1 MDFHIV
7 IGYPLFVVAALE
19 FVLGVILLKQNH
31 RKSPVIRSV
40 AAFSLFLAGY
50 ALFAAMAYVLSS
62 MGREYNHFTRLTW
75 IGWFSIPAALQFIF
89 YLRDENGG
97 DARTLGW
104 ILYPFWT
111 IIFILTLVTD
121 MVEPG
126 HLSLVPYEGQAGL
139 LENPLRFIGAMLIL
153 WVVYEIYKL
162 RKEVRGIKKAQLN
175 YFFHGILIFGSS
187 GAFVVGFL
195 QLPGGFG
202 LDPALGAY
210 LSLPWVALTFYAI
223 TRYRLFD
230 IRIILSRT
238 LSFALLFALFAGIHI
253 GFFNLFEPALGPT
266 SAILISLSLIAFIFL
281 VTPVSKVVQERMQKI
296 VLQGKYD
303 YQRRLK
309 ESTKAIVTILDL
321 DELLRYIIESFKKS
335 LRADNICLFLRQEDG
350 QFVMRHGFG
359 FPDEVSP
366 GRALDQSILHLIDN
380 QGQVVVREELA
391 GMLPKREFAELD
403 ECLQEIGAELI
414 VPMQYKGTV
423 EGVLTLG
430 HKGNWEPYM
439 QSDIDLLETLAG
451 HAAIAIEN
459 ARLYEEARQVKHSLQ
474 ESEQR
479 FQDLYESAIRKYLSL

>member
-7 IGYPLFVVAALE
+7 IGYPLFFVAALE

-40 AAFSLFLAGY
+40 AAFSLFLSGY
-50 ALFAAMAYVLSS
+50 ALFAALMYIRAS
-62 MGREYNHFTRLTW
+62 MGLEYNLFTRATW

-89 YLRDENGG
+89 YIKDETGQH
-97 DARTLGW
+97 ARTAGR
-104 ILYPFWT
+104 ILYPFWL
-111 IIFILTLVTD
+111 IIYVLCLFTD
-121 MVEPG
+121 LVEPG
-126 HLSLVPYEGQAGL
+126 HDSLIPYVGKSGL
-139 LENPLRFIGAMLIL
+139 LEEPARVVGSILIL
-153 WVVYEIYKL
+153 WIIYAISML
-162 RKEVRGIKKAQLN
+162 RKGVSGLRKAQLN
-175 YFFHGILIFGSS
+175 YFFIGTLIFAGS

-195 QLPGGFG
+195 QLLGGFG
-202 LDPALGAY
+202 FDPALGAY
-210 LSLPWVALTFYAI
+210 FSLPWVALTFYAI

-230 IRIILSRT
+230 LRIVVSRT
-238 LSFALLFALFAGIHI
+238 LSIALLSVVFAGIHV
-253 GFFNLFEPALGPT
+253 GFFNFFEPVIGST

-281 VTPVSKVVQERMQKI
+281 VTPVSRVVQERIQKI

-303 YQRRLK
+303 YQSILK

-321 DELLRYIIESFKKS
+321 DELLRFIIESFKKS
-335 LRADNICLFLRQEDG
+335 LRADNICLFLRRKDG

-359 FPDEVSP
+359 FPDEASP
-366 GRALDQSILHLIDN
+366 GRELDHRVLPLIEN

-391 GMLPKREFAELD
+391 GMLPKNEFAELNA
-403 ECLQEIGAELI
+403 CLQKIGAELI

-423 EGVLTLG
+423 EGILTLG

-459 ARLYEEARQVKHSLQ
+459 ARLYEEARQFKKSLQ

-479 FQDLYESAIRKYLSL
+479 VHDLYETAIRKYLSL